1 MFYAS
6 VVKLTVPGLHG
17 YHPVCEGLFIWQ
29 YKIQDKNLLR
39 QAVTEVYI
47 FVFSLTMS
55 IYT

>member
-6 VVKLTVPGLHG
+6 VVKLTVHGLHG